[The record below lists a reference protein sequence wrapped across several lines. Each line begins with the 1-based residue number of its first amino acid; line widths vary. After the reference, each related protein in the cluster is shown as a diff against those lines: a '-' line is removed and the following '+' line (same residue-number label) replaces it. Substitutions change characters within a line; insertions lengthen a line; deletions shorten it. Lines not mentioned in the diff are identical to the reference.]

1 MLNFPVVIL
10 IFLFGLCIGSFM
22 NVCIYRL
29 PASKSISDPPRSVCP
44 SCNNP
49 IPFYDNIP
57 VVSYILLKG
66 RCRHCSVTI
75 PFRYLMVEFMS
86 GVVALSIL
94 FKFGLTFEGF
104 IYFVFISSLLVITFI
119 DIDHKIIPDVITLPG
134 IPLGILASFALP
146 AITFKDSFFGLLV
159 GGGSLL
165 AVAWTYNL
173 ITRTD
178 GMGGGDIK
186 LLAMIGTII
195 GWKGVILTIFASSA
209 AGTLI
214 GVTLMLAKGKNM
226 KLAIPFGP
234 FLSMGAI
241 TYIFYGQEIIY
252 WYLKSAYNF

>member
-1 MLNFPVVIL
+1 
-10 IFLFGLCIGSFM
+10 
-22 NVCIYRL
+22 
-29 PASKSISDPPRSVCP
+29 
-44 SCNNP
+44 
-49 IPFYDNIP
+49 
-57 VVSYILLKG
+57 
-66 RCRHCSVTI
+66 
-75 PFRYLMVEFMS
+75 MVEFMS
-86 GVVALSIL
+86 GMVALSIL

-146 AITFKDSFFGLLV
+146 AVTFKDSFFGLLV

-173 ITRTD
+173 ITRAD

-252 WYLKSAYNF
+252 WYFNLLL